1 MSPFENGT
9 DVPVDAV
16 CATAIAYSVSPPDE
30 PVSQAVADDL
40 RIMKLDGVPSSTIL
54 ISTSWSPLPK
64 SANQL
69 DILLEE
75 SSTAY
80 SLT

>member
-9 DVPVDAV
+9 DVPADAV
-16 CATAIAYSVSPPDE
+16 CVTAIAYSVSPPDE
-30 PVSQAVADDL
+30 PVSQAVAPAL
-40 RIMKLDGVPSSTIL
+40 RITKLDGVPSSTIL
-54 ISTSWSPLPK
+54 ISTCWSPLPK
-64 SANQL
+64 SSNQS

-75 SSTAY
+75 SSAEY